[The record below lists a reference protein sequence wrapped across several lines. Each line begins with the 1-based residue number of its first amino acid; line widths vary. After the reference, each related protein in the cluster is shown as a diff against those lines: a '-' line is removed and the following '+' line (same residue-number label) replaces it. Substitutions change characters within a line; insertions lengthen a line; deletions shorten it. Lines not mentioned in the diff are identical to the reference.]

1 MSKDIEVEPVVEQH
15 KLQQSQDLSVH
26 TDPSLTYT
34 LKTENCVPHTWFKP
48 NFSVLASSHH
58 NGERFVNE
66 LRRPDALTRW
76 SLLKWLGTRKSSTW
90 NVDSKK
96 EATEFYTT
104 KRTLPQN
111 RPHAEDH
118 DWQIWFVSHATVLLQ
133 IGPYNFLT
141 DPVWAEH
148 VSPKQGRGPKRVI
161 PAGIAL
167 EQLPEIHAVLLSHNH
182 YDHMDLASLT
192 WLHNKFAM
200 PIYTGLGNA
209 VYLPSSFNVSELDW
223 WQSALFKDLK
233 IVYTPAQHGSGR
245 GFRDQNAALW
255 GGFTI
260 STGEDYCFF
269 AGDTGY
275 SPHFKEIFRR
285 FGAPRAALLPIG
297 AYEPRELMR
306 YMHMNPEDAFQ
317 AHLDLQSRKSLAIH
331 YRTFQL
337 TDEPRDE
344 PEQRF
349 NQVIKSYS
357 RLSYPFYCIRE
368 GRRLSV

>member
-26 TDPSLTYT
+26 RDPSLTYT

-182 YDHMDLASLT
+182 YDHMDLASLR
-192 WLHNKFAM
+192 WLHEKFAM
-200 PIYTGLGNA
+200 PIYTGLGNGT
-209 VYLPSSFNVSELDW
+209 YLPEEFHVIEMDW
-223 WQSALFKDLK
+223 WQTALFK
-233 IVYTPAQHGSGR
+233 I
-245 GFRDQNAALW
+245 
-255 GGFTI
+255 
-260 STGEDYCFF
+260 
-269 AGDTGY
+269 
-275 SPHFKEIFRR
+275 
-285 FGAPRAALLPIG
+285 
-297 AYEPRELMR
+297 
-306 YMHMNPEDAFQ
+306 
-317 AHLDLQSRKSLAIH
+317 
-331 YRTFQL
+331 
-337 TDEPRDE
+337 
-344 PEQRF
+344 
-349 NQVIKSYS
+349 
-357 RLSYPFYCIRE
+357 
-368 GRRLSV
+368 